1 MMSEC
6 AKVIPKYVFRGTGVP
21 IKQWLAKHPRFRRQ
35 IIRNMHLILVKIRT
49 RFPSFRHMDLHAH
62 NVYYEGGRLKISQFE
77 HARLDPTVPVEYDMK
92 TFTDSLE
99 ESAADIARRLTS

>member
-1 MMSEC
+1 
-6 AKVIPKYVFRGTGVP
+6 
-21 IKQWLAKHPRFRRQ
+21 
-35 IIRNMHLILVKIRT
+35 
-49 RFPSFRHMDLHAH
+49 MDLHAH